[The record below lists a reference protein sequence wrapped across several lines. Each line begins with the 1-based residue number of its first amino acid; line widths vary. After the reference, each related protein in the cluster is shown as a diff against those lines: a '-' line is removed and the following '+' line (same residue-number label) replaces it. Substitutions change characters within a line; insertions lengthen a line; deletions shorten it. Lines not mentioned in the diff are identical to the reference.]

1 MDVQGMRRFVKN
13 SNVEIRTDSNSNSNN
28 NNNNFARELESVM
41 EVESNKLNKYL
52 KEKNT
57 TEYGNFAQFLDD
69 EEFVVSALK
78 PGMFNVTV
86 NKNFD
91 KEARL
96 DLKKILRKPI
106 RPAGILV
113 GNIKIQVTE
122 IRGLYGRFQT
132 GFRKDAQGSQG
143 NIDGFQFSAVD
154 FKARVFDSREEK
166 GISFT
171 VYRNGKIRYSGGFLG
186 INNITKQPDAIKK
199 YIVDNYTD
207 GQFFLY
213 NPAFYNNISGQFK
226 VNAKFRSL
234 KRIVSPLAVAQYGI
248 EPTSSYEPEL
258 SPIVYVDYKG
268 FNYNITENGII
279 QILGI
284 SNPDDLIEAYEKGS
298 QLMKKFNKGGEFL
311 STGLLHK
318 PAKRAVKDKKST
330 CPKLRIP
337 PCKTGFSAR
346 KNPQGFDCCYKIPK
360 KTPKRKAAPV
370 TPPAKKYNVAMTNKQ
385 ELKINGIL
393 CRRLPKEVV
402 IKTARDMGIVGISK
416 KNTIAEIC
424 KMISMVQ
431 RVNPV
436 VNSIKVG
443 NKNMKVTGKNNTFR
457 LSNRICKTY
466 KKEKLK
472 QIVDALKIKRTNKET
487 VPELCRMIEKYK
499 PMQNL
504 RKKIINAYG
513 AAWINKYKPSINSD
527 VKELSNKIATT
538 NVLNVDQLI
547 KRTVAAK
554 KRAMRPRPPPVP
566 KRSTPNRKPSPPKKK
581 NSPNKKKVSPPK
593 NKTSP
598 TKFPKGTKVEYL

>member
-41 EVESNKLNKYL
+41 EVESNKHNKYL

-106 RPAGILV
+106 RPAEILV

-154 FKARVFDSREEK
+154 FKARMFDSREEK

-318 PAKRAVKDKKST
+318 PAKRTVKGKKST

-360 KTPKRKAAPV
+360 KTPKRKAAPA
-370 TPPAKKYNVAMTNKQ
+370 TPPVKKYNVAMTNKQ

-402 IKTARDMGIVGISK
+402 IKTARDMGIVGVSK
-416 KNTIAEIC
+416 KNTVAEIC

-504 RKKIINAYG
+504 RKKIVSAYG
-513 AAWINKYKPSINSD
+513 VAWINKYKPSINSD

-593 NKTSP
+593 KKTSP

>member
-318 PAKRAVKDKKST
+318 PAKREVKGKKST

-566 KRSTPNRKPSPPKKK
+566 KRTTPNRKPSPPKKK

-593 NKTSP
+593 KKTSP

>member
-318 PAKRAVKDKKST
+318 PAKRAVKGKKST

-566 KRSTPNRKPSPPKKK
+566 KRTTPNRKPSPPKKK

-593 NKTSP
+593 KKTSP

>member
-318 PAKRAVKDKKST
+318 PAKRAVKGKKST

-337 PCKTGFSAR
+337 PCKTGFSVR

-416 KNTIAEIC
+416 KNTVAEIC

>member
-318 PAKRAVKDKKST
+318 PAKREVKGKKST

>member
-186 INNITKQPDAIKK
+186 VNNITKQPDAIKK

-318 PAKRAVKDKKST
+318 PAKRAVKGKKST

>member
-318 PAKRAVKDKKST
+318 PAKRAVKGKKST

-436 VNSIKVG
+436 VNYIKVG

>member
-13 SNVEIRTDSNSNSNN
+13 SNVEIRTDSNSNS

-154 FKARVFDSREEK
+154 FKARMFDSREEK

-234 KRIVSPLAVAQYGI
+234 KRIASPLAVAQYGI

-258 SPIVYVDYKG
+258 SPIVYIDYKG

-311 STGLLHK
+311 STGLLYK
-318 PAKRAVKDKKST
+318 PTKRAVKGKKST
-330 CPKLRIP
+330 CPKLRVP
-337 PCKTGFSAR
+337 PCKKGFSAR

-360 KTPKRKAAPV
+360 KTPKRKAAPA
-370 TPPAKKYNVAMTNKQ
+370 TPPVKKYNVAMTNKQ

-402 IKTARDMGIVGISK
+402 IKTARDMGIVGVSK

-487 VPELCRMIEKYK
+487 VPQLCRMIEKYK

-504 RKKIINAYG
+504 RKKIVSAYG

-566 KRSTPNRKPSPPKKK
+566 KRSPPKKK

-593 NKTSP
+593 KKTSP

>member
-318 PAKRAVKDKKST
+318 PAKRAVKGKKST

-566 KRSTPNRKPSPPKKK
+566 KRTTPNRKPSPPKKK

>member
-57 TEYGNFAQFLDD
+57 SEYGNFAQFLDD

-154 FKARVFDSREEK
+154 FKARMFDSREEK

-234 KRIVSPLAVAQYGI
+234 KRIASPLAVAQYGI

-318 PAKRAVKDKKST
+318 PAKRAVKGKKST
-330 CPKLRIP
+330 CPKLRVP
-337 PCKTGFSAR
+337 PCKS
-346 KNPQGFDCCYKIPK
+346 
-360 KTPKRKAAPV
+360 
-370 TPPAKKYNVAMTNKQ
+370 
-385 ELKINGIL
+385 
-393 CRRLPKEVV
+393 
-402 IKTARDMGIVGISK
+402 IVGVSK
-416 KNTIAEIC
+416 KNTVAEIC

-487 VPELCRMIEKYK
+487 VPQLCRMIEKYK

-504 RKKIINAYG
+504 RKKIVSAYG

-593 NKTSP
+593 KKTSP

>member
-1 MDVQGMRRFVKN
+1 MRRFVKN

-318 PAKRAVKDKKST
+318 PAKREVKGKKST

>member
-318 PAKRAVKDKKST
+318 PAKREVKGKKST

-566 KRSTPNRKPSPPKKK
+566 KRTTPNRKPSPPKKK

>member
-13 SNVEIRTDSNSNSNN
+13 SNVEIRTDSNS

-154 FKARVFDSREEK
+154 FKARMFDSREEK

-234 KRIVSPLAVAQYGI
+234 KRIASPLAVAQYGI

-311 STGLLHK
+311 STGLLYK
-318 PAKRAVKDKKST
+318 PAKRAVKGKKST
-330 CPKLRIP
+330 CPKLRVP
-337 PCKTGFSAR
+337 PCKKGFSAR

-360 KTPKRKAAPV
+360 KTPKRKAAPA
-370 TPPAKKYNVAMTNKQ
+370 TPPVKKYNVAMTNKQ

-393 CRRLPKEVV
+393 CRRLHKEVV
-402 IKTARDMGIVGISK
+402 IKTARDMGIVGVSK

-487 VPELCRMIEKYK
+487 VPQLCRMIEKYK

-504 RKKIINAYG
+504 RKKIVSAYG

-547 KRTVAAK
+547 KRTIAAK

-593 NKTSP
+593 KKTSP

>member
-318 PAKRAVKDKKST
+318 PAKREVKGKKST

-566 KRSTPNRKPSPPKKK
+566 KRTTPNRKPSPPKKK
-581 NSPNKKKVSPPK
+581 NSPPKK
-593 NKTSP
+593 KTSP

>member
-106 RPAGILV
+106 RPAEILV

-154 FKARVFDSREEK
+154 FKARMFDSREEK

-318 PAKRAVKDKKST
+318 PAKRTVKGKKST

-360 KTPKRKAAPV
+360 KTPKRKAAPA
-370 TPPAKKYNVAMTNKQ
+370 TPPVKKYNVAMTNKQ

-402 IKTARDMGIVGISK
+402 IKTARDMGIVGVSK
-416 KNTIAEIC
+416 KNTVAEIC

-504 RKKIINAYG
+504 RKKIVSAYG
-513 AAWINKYKPSINSD
+513 VAWINKYKPSINSD

-593 NKTSP
+593 KKTSP

>member
-1 MDVQGMRRFVKN
+1 L
-13 SNVEIRTDSNSNSNN
+13 I
-28 NNNNFARELESVM
+28 
-41 EVESNKLNKYL
+41 
-52 KEKNT
+52 
-57 TEYGNFAQFLDD
+57 
-69 EEFVVSALK
+69 
-78 PGMFNVTV
+78 
-86 NKNFD
+86 
-91 KEARL
+91 
-96 DLKKILRKPI
+96 LKKK
-106 RPAGILV
+106 
-113 GNIKIQVTE
+113 
-122 IRGLYGRFQT
+122 
-132 GFRKDAQGSQG
+132 
-143 NIDGFQFSAVD
+143 
-154 FKARVFDSREEK
+154 K

-186 INNITKQPDAIKK
+186 IKNITKQPDAIKK

-234 KRIVSPLAVAQYGI
+234 KRIVSPVAVAQYGI

-318 PAKRAVKDKKST
+318 PTKRAVKSKKST
-330 CPKLRIP
+330 CPKLRVP

-360 KTPKRKAAPV
+360 KTPKRKAAP
-370 TPPAKKYNVAMTNKQ
+370 AKKYNVAMTNKQ

-393 CRRLPKEVV
+393 CRRLPKEIV

-416 KNTIAEIC
+416 KNTVAEIC

-513 AAWINKYKPSINSD
+513 VAWINKYKPSINSD

-566 KRSTPNRKPSPPKKK
+566 KRSTPNRKPSP
-581 NSPNKKKVSPPK
+581 S
-593 NKTSP
+593 
-598 TKFPKGTKVEYL
+598 

>member
-186 INNITKQPDAIKK
+186 VNNITKQPDAIKK

-318 PAKRAVKDKKST
+318 PAKRAVKGKKST

-337 PCKTGFSAR
+337 PCKTGFSVR

>member
-472 QIVDALKIKRTNKET
+472 
-487 VPELCRMIEKYK
+487 
-499 PMQNL
+499 
-504 RKKIINAYG
+504 
-513 AAWINKYKPSINSD
+513 
-527 VKELSNKIATT
+527 
-538 NVLNVDQLI
+538 
-547 KRTVAAK
+547 
-554 KRAMRPRPPPVP
+554 
-566 KRSTPNRKPSPPKKK
+566 
-581 NSPNKKKVSPPK
+581 
-593 NKTSP
+593 
-598 TKFPKGTKVEYL
+598 